1 MRYNTLSNRQERPP
15 MPETL
20 RREKDKVAD
29 LLKLIEELRAM
40 KTRLQTLDIQRLEE
54 QPRLAMD
61 SQVKAMEKRARP
73 AGPEEAQKIQMEAR
87 RIVDADHERSLE
99 ILASKFQKLDAG
111 LLSLQNL
118 LQNLAPQKEAEDRLR
133 AQEEELRK
141 SAEELNVR
149 KKVFARE
156 MEEVERDRKLLQAA
170 EEALS
175 QKTREVDAKLLNLD
189 VVRRAEELD
198 QAKADLDGKLK
209 AYQEAMALLT
219 RERDELNRDFEKQG
233 ETRAEIDKEA
243 ERVQQ
248 ERQKL
253 DEEKRAMVDTVAREM
268 AATFEAFV
276 RDMLRPQA

>member
-1 MRYNTLSNRQERPP
+1 
-15 MPETL
+15 MPETI
-20 RREKDKVAD
+20 RREKDKVSD
-29 LLKLIEELRAM
+29 FLKLIEELRAM

-54 QPRLAMD
+54 QHRLAMD

-73 AGPEEAQKIQMEAR
+73 SSPEESQRIQLEAR

-99 ILASKFQKLDAG
+99 ILRAKFQKLDAG
-111 LLSLQNL
+111 LIGLQNL
-118 LQNLAPQKEAEDRLR
+118 LQSIAPQKETEDRLR

-156 MEEVERDRKLLQAA
+156 MEDLERDRKLLQAA
-170 EEALS
+170 EEALG
-175 QKTREVDAKLLNLD
+175 QKTREVDARLANLD
-189 VVRRAEELD
+189 VVRRAQELD
-198 QAKADLDGKLK
+198 QRQAELDANIK
-209 AYQEAMALLT
+209 AYQEEMALLT

-233 ETRAEIDKEA
+233 LTRAELEKES
-243 ERVQQ
+243 ERIQQ

-276 RDMLRPQA
+276 RDMLRPQP